1 MMKNNYEFK
10 ADEIKLLNNYHMHN
24 VKFNVIKDD
33 AGRVDYL
40 IVDHHEMRTVCIP
53 ISSVIIIA
61 NIQRIR
67 TSHKVKRK
75 NKNGGK

>member
-10 ADEIKLLNNYHMHN
+10 ADEIKLLNNYHLHN
-24 VKFNVIKDD
+24 VKFNIIKDEV
-33 AGRVDYL
+33 GRLDYIML
-40 IVDHHEMRTVCIP
+40 DHKEMRLTCIP
-53 ISSVIIIA
+53 ISSVIIIV